1 MTLEEPP
8 KPPPKITAPTKTRIL
23 DWIEWLV
30 QVGEGLLV
38 LALVWAIFC
47 IGWRLIWEQ
56 KKLQPV
62 LQVDWRVFL
71 AVLIPLFFRTVRT
84 FIEEIVEAFGIKRE
98 KNSKVQ
104 AEDREE

>member
-1 MTLEEPP
+1 
-8 KPPPKITAPTKTRIL
+8 
-23 DWIEWLV
+23 V

-104 AEDREE
+104 AEDREESRTPAVSVRDPSEEG